1 MVAIVMIVLARIAV
15 VSGRLTPQLKQLGFY
30 RRISDNLN
38 FL

>member
-1 MVAIVMIVLARIAV
+1 MVAIVMIVLAWIAE
-15 VSGRLTPQLKQLGFY
+15 VSGRLTPQLKKFGFY